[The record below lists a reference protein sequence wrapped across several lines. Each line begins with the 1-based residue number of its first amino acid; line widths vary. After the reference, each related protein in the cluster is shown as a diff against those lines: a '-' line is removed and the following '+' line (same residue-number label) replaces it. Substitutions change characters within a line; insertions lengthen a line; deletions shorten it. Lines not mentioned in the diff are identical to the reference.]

1 MTTPVNIYLLS
12 RCPDEDSFN
21 VLEQCCLRDKKPD
34 PTGDWEIKS
43 LQRLVDELFSN
54 GLSISD
60 MDGFFYSF
68 KIPHI
73 SREFDLLKITDNLC
87 LNIELK
93 STDVG
98 EEKIREQLLENRYY
112 LSPLER
118 GLKLYSVVTD
128 TMKCY
133 EFFND
138 ELKQVE
144 LTEILTQI
152 KELSMN
158 CSNMIDD
165 LFKPSAYLVSP
176 LNKPE
181 EFLQGNYFLTEH
193 QKQIK
198 KEIID
203 SSSSRGIFLLSGR
216 AGTGKTLLI
225 YDLAKTMAKTISDS
239 EKKTLI
245 IHCQKLPSNFY
256 EKIKK
261 IENLNIIE
269 VKDLRNIN
277 LSDYSYIFVDESQRL
292 YPNTFKQIRD
302 STEDRLCVFSFDS
315 EQILSQKERD
325 SNIVSQLR
333 ELSEEEFKLTDKI
346 RTNEEVSN
354 FISHVM
360 DLKSQDEVFDA
371 YPGIDLCYADDYY
384 EVCYILDYYRNKGY
398 TFINY
403 SKSNYPKPNDFNP
416 YLLYSGAE
424 DYDTHHVIGQEFDN
438 VVMLM
443 DSSFYYDENG
453 LLQGKEHPNPDY
465 LYNKLFYQ
473 GATRAREGL
482 AIVVTENPEL
492 FKKMVAIIKPANLDN
507 KK

>member
-1 MTTPVNIYLLS
+1 M
-12 RCPDEDSFN
+12 
-21 VLEQCCLRDKKPD
+21 
-34 PTGDWEIKS
+34 
-43 LQRLVDELFSN
+43 
-54 GLSISD
+54 
-60 MDGFFYSF
+60 
-68 KIPHI
+68 
-73 SREFDLLKITDNLC
+73 KITDNLC

-93 STDVG
+93 SKDVG
-98 EEKIREQLLENRYY
+98 EEKIREQLLKNRYY
-112 LSPLER
+112 LSPLKR

-133 EFFND
+133 ELFNG

-144 LTEILTQI
+144 LAEILTQI

-165 LFKPSAYLVSP
+165 LFRPSSYLVSP

-181 EFLQGNYFLTEH
+181 EFLQGNYFLTNQ
-193 QKQIK
+193 QKEIK
-198 KEIID
+198 KKIID
-203 SSSSRGIFLLSGR
+203 VSSSGGMLLSLSGK

-225 YDLAKTMAKTISDS
+225 YDLAKHFSNS
-239 EKKTLI
+239 GKTLI

-277 LSDYSYIFVDESQRL
+277 LSDYSYIFVDESQRI
-292 YPNTFKQIRD
+292 YSDQFKQICASKR
-302 STEDRLCVFSFDS
+302 DRLVIFSFDS
-315 EQILSQKERD
+315 EQILSQKEKDR
-325 SNIVSQLR
+325 NIVSQLK
-333 ELSEEEFKLTDKI
+333 EISEEEFELTDKI

-371 YPGIDLCYADDYY
+371 YPDIDLRYADDYQ
-384 EVCYILDYYRNKGY
+384 EVYDILDYYHNKGY

-403 SKSNYPKPNDFNP
+403 SKSNKSNVKPNP
-416 YLLYSGAE
+416 YWLYYGAE

-453 LLQGKEHPNPDY
+453 TLQGKTHPNPDY
-465 LYNKLFYQ
+465 FYNKLFYQ
-473 GATRAREGL
+473 GATRARERL
-482 AIVVTENPEL
+482 AIVVIKNPEL
-492 FKKMVAIIKPANLDN
+492 FKKMVAIIKPANLEN